1 MKKSIKLST
10 RTETFAD
17 TSGFYALLVKRDP
30 MHARAKRLLA
40 AAAQAGGRFVTTD
53 YILDETATL
62 LKARGYGH
70 LVEALFA
77 RVFGSSA
84 CRVEWMDPE
93 RFELTRRYFLKH
105 HDQDWSFTDCFSF
118 CAMRLLALSEALTTD
133 KHFRDAGFVPLL
145 V

>member
-1 MKKSIKLST
+1 MKKSTKSST

-17 TSGFYALLVKRDP
+17 TSGFYALLVQRDP
-30 MHARAKRLLA
+30 MHARAKRILA

-70 LVEALFA
+70 LVEAFFA
-77 RVFGSSA
+77 RVFTSSA
-84 CRVEWMDPE
+84 CRIEWMEPD
-93 RFELTRRYFLKH
+93 RFEQTRRFFLKY

-118 CAMRLLALSEALTTD
+118 CVMHLLALSDALTTD
-133 KHFRDAGFVPLL
+133 KHFREAGFAPLL

>member
-1 MKKSIKLST
+1 MKKSTGSST
-10 RTETFAD
+10 KSETFAD

-77 RVFGSSA
+77 RVLSSSV
-84 CRVEWMDPE
+84 CRVEWMDSE
-93 RFELTRRYFLKH
+93 LFEQTRRFFVKH

-118 CAMRLLALSEALTTD
+118 CAMRLLALNDALTTD
-133 KHFRDAGFVPLL
+133 KHFREAGFVPLL